1 MKRIV
6 DLSRR
11 SGVGNGAIVDTK
23 AGTPWGV

>member
-11 SGVGNGAIVDTK
+11 SGVRNGSIVDTK

>member
-11 SGVGNGAIVDTK
+11 SGVRNGAIVDTN
-23 AGTPWGV
+23 AGTPWGG